1 MPRVPAASPRAAAVL
16 ALVEALQRRFAERLE
31 AVARAHGSDARF
43 LPIEW
48 LRDDGRHGGG
58 VRRACAETPVF
69 NRASIN
75 VSSVHYDD
83 EPARKLAGATALST
97 IIHPVHPRAPSVHV
111 HLSHTELRDG
121 RGTWRLMA
129 DLNPSHPADA
139 QARRFAAALEAA
151 APALAANARAQGD
164 RYFFIPALERHRGV
178 THFYVEDY
186 ATADFDADLA
196 LARRVGEAA
205 LDTYVTLLEEALRGA
220 APPTDAERTKQLE
233 YHTVY
238 LFQVLTLDRGTTSG
252 LLVHDQ
258 NDLGIM
264 GSLPSWV
271 DRTRLASWAAR
282 VPAPQDELVHALVA
296 ALPEAQPS
304 HVTDDV
310 RLALARTVRAHYRA
324 HPQALELQ
332 ARGDV
337 VPPRVANHGPR

>member
-1 MPRVPAASPRAAAVL
+1 MPRVPAASPRAAAAL
-16 ALVEALQRRFAERLE
+16 ALVEALQRRFADRLE

-58 VRRACAETPVF
+58 VRLACAETPVF

-83 EPARKLAGATALST
+83 ESARKLACATALST
-97 IIHPVHPRAPSVHV
+97 IIHPAHPRAPSVHV

-121 RGTWRLMA
+121 RGSWRLMA
-129 DLNPSHPADA
+129 DLNPSHPDEA
-139 QARRFAAALEAA
+139 QTRRFAAALEAA

-186 ATADFDADLA
+186 ATADFGGDLA

-205 LDTYVTLLEEALRGA
+205 LDTYASLLDEALRGA
-220 APPTDAERTKQLE
+220 APPTDTERAKQLE

-271 DRTRLASWAAR
+271 DRQRLASWAAR
-282 VPAPQDELVHALVA
+282 VPAPQDELVRALVA
-296 ALPEAQPS
+296 ALPDEHPS

-310 RLALARTVRAHYRA
+310 RVALARTVRAHYRA

-337 VPPRVANHGPR
+337 VPPTVANHGPR

>member
-1 MPRVPAASPRAAAVL
+1 MPRVPAASPRAAAAL
-16 ALVEALQRRFAERLE
+16 GLVEALQRRFADRLE
-31 AVARAHGSDARF
+31 ALARANGSDARF
-43 LPIEW
+43 LPLEW

-58 VRRACAETPVF
+58 LRLACAETPVF

-83 EPARKLAGATALST
+83 EPARKLACATALST
-97 IIHPVHPRAPSVHV
+97 IIHPAHPRAPSVHV

-129 DLNPSHPADA
+129 DLNPSHPVEAHT
-139 QARRFAAALEAA
+139 QRFAAALADA

-164 RYFFIPALERHRGV
+164 RYFFIPALERHRGA

-186 ATADFDADLA
+186 ATDDFDADLG

-205 LDTYVTLLEEALRGA
+205 LDTYVALLDEALRGA
-220 APPTDAERTKQLE
+220 APPTDAERAKQLE
-233 YHTVY
+233 YHTAY

-271 DRTRLASWAAR
+271 DRALLAAWEPR
-282 VPAPQDELVHALVA
+282 VPKPQDELVRALVS
-296 ALPEAQPS
+296 ALPDEQPS
-304 HVTDDV
+304 HVTDAV

-324 HPQALELQ
+324 HPEALELQ

-337 VPPRVANHGPR
+337 VPPTVANHGPR